1 MKQSLQQKINQSL
14 EMTPQLQQAI
24 KLLQLS
30 TIDLQA
36 EIQNSLEEN
45 PLLEIDEEQN
55 SSTPSNGETET
66 VDLSSP
72 EKTDGG
78 GNSDDLN
85 VEKEMHDTDWED
97 NLPGD
102 LPVDAQW
109 EDIIPTSAPP
119 TPSTEFYEQNRS
131 EITEESLK
139 DYLLWQLN
147 LTRFSDSDRLIA
159 LTIIDAI
166 DSNGRLI
173 LSLEEIHN
181 SLDPQL
187 EIEADEINAVLHRLH
202 HFDPPGVFAKDLTE
216 CLLIQLQQLDNG
228 KEWREEAIT
237 LLTRY
242 SEQLSSSDF
251 SQITRR
257 MRLSEE
263 SLRKVLCLIQSL
275 NPNPGDNFS
284 EKETEYIIPDVYV
297 SCDKGKWIVE
307 LNPEIAPKLKIN
319 SVYAEMIQR
328 SKKDSEDH
336 LYIKE
341 NLQEAKWFIK
351 SLESR
356 NVTLMKVAKEI
367 VLRQRKYLEYGEEAM
382 QPLIL
387 GDIAKAINMHES
399 TISRVTTKKYMH
411 TPRGVKELKYFFSSH
426 VSTISGGEC
435 SSIAIRALIKKLV
448 SAENSRRPLSDNRIT
463 QILNEQGID
472 IRRRTV
478 AKYRDALLIAPS
490 NERKRLI

>member
-1 MKQSLQQKINQSL
+1 MKQSLQQKLNQSL
-14 EMTPQLQQAI
+14 AMTPQLQQAI

-36 EIQNSLEEN
+36 EIQQSLEEN

-55 SSTPSNGETET
+55 SSAPTTEETE
-66 VDLSSP
+66 VMDLSDP
-72 EKTDGG
+72 EKTDGNK
-78 GNSDDLN
+78 NSDDFN
-85 VEKEMHDTDWED
+85 VEKEMHDTDWEA
-97 NLPGD
+97 NLPSD

-109 EDIIPTSAPP
+109 EDLIPTSAPLP
-119 TPSTEFYEQNRS
+119 SSTEFYEQNRS

-187 EIEADEINAVLHRLH
+187 EIETDEINAVLHRLH

-216 CLLIQLQQLDNG
+216 CLLIQLQQLDKD

-242 SEQLSSSDF
+242 SEQLSSSDY

-263 SLRKVLCLIQSL
+263 SLRKVLFLIQSL

-284 EKETEYIIPDVYV
+284 EKDTEYIIPDVYV
-297 SCDKGKWIVE
+297 SCHKGRWIVE

-319 SVYAEMIQR
+319 SVYAEMIR
-328 SKKDSEDH
+328 FSKKDSEDH
-336 LYIKE
+336 VYIKE

-356 NVTLMKVAKEI
+356 NATLMKVAKEI

-399 TISRVTTKKYMH
+399 TISRVTTRKYMH
-411 TPRGVKELKYFFSSH
+411 TPRGIKELKYFFSSH
-426 VSTISGGEC
+426 VSTTSGGEC

-448 SAENSRRPLSDNRIT
+448 AAENSRRPLSDNRIT

>member
-1 MKQSLQQKINQSL
+1 MHSGKILFLHLLHFHLQQ
-14 EMTPQLQQAI
+14 
-24 KLLQLS
+24 
-30 TIDLQA
+30 
-36 EIQNSLEEN
+36 SLEEN

-55 SSTPSNGETET
+55 PSAPSTEETEAM
-66 VDLSSP
+66 DLSHL
-72 EKTDGG
+72 EKTDGNK
-78 GNSDDLN
+78 NSDDLN
-85 VEKEMHDTDWED
+85 VEKEMHDTDWEA
-97 NLPGD
+97 NLPSD
-102 LPVDAQW
+102 LPVDVQW
-109 EDIIPTSAPP
+109 EDLIPTSAPP
-119 TPSTEFYEQNRS
+119 PSSTEFYEQNRS

-187 EIEADEINAVLHRLH
+187 EIETDEINAVLHRLH

-216 CLLIQLQQLDNG
+216 CLLIQLQQLDKD

-242 SEQLSSSDF
+242 SEQLSSSDY

-257 MRLSEE
+257 MRLSKE
-263 SLRKVLCLIQSL
+263 SLRKVLCLIQNL

-284 EKETEYIIPDVYV
+284 GKDTEYIIPDVYV
-297 SCDKGKWIVE
+297 SCHKGRWIVE

-319 SVYAEMIQR
+319 SVYAEMMR
-328 SKKDSEDH
+328 VSKKDSEDH
-336 LYIKE
+336 AYIKE

-356 NVTLMKVAKEI
+356 NTTLMKVAKEI

-387 GDIAKAINMHES
+387 GDIANAINMHES
-399 TISRVTTKKYMH
+399 TISRVTTRKYMH

-426 VSTISGGEC
+426 VSTISGGER

-448 SAENSRRPLSDNRIT
+448 AAENSRRPLSDNRIT

>member
-1 MKQSLQQKINQSL
+1 MKQSLQQKMNQSL
-14 EMTPQLQQAI
+14 AMTPQLQQAI

-36 EIQNSLEEN
+36 EIQQSLEEN

-55 SSTPSNGETET
+55 SSTPSDNETEAMG
-66 VDLSSP
+66 LSGP
-72 EKTDGG
+72 EKTDGNK
-78 GNSDDLN
+78 NSDDLS

-181 SLDPQL
+181 SIDPQL
-187 EIEADEINAVLHRLH
+187 EIEMDEINAVLHRLH

-216 CLLIQLQQLDNG
+216 CLLIQLQQLDKG

-275 NPNPGDNFS
+275 NPNPGDTFS
-284 EKETEYIIPDVYV
+284 EKDTEYIIPDVYV
-297 SCDKGKWIVE
+297 SCHKGRWIVE
-307 LNPEIAPKLKIN
+307 LNPDIAPKLKIN

-356 NVTLMKVAKEI
+356 NATLMKVAKEI

>member
-1 MKQSLQQKINQSL
+1 MKQSLQQKMNQSL
-14 EMTPQLQQAI
+14 AMTPQLQQAI

-30 TIDLQA
+30 TVDLQA
-36 EIQNSLEEN
+36 EIQQSLEEN

-55 SSTPSNGETET
+55 SSAPSTEETEAM
-66 VDLSSP
+66 DLSSP
-72 EKTDGG
+72 EKIDGNK
-78 GNSDDLN
+78 NSDDLN
-85 VEKEMHDTDWED
+85 VEKEMHNTDWEA
-97 NLPGD
+97 NLPSD

-109 EDIIPTSAPP
+109 EDLIPTSAPLP
-119 TPSTEFYEQNRS
+119 SSTEFYEQNRS

-159 LTIIDAI
+159 ITIIDAI
-166 DSNGRLI
+166 DSNGRLL

-187 EIEADEINAVLHRLH
+187 EIETDEINAVLHRLH
-202 HFDPPGVFAKDLTE
+202 HFDPPGVFAEDLTE
-216 CLLIQLQQLDNG
+216 CLLIQLQQLDKD

-242 SEQLSSSDF
+242 SEQLSSSDY

-263 SLRKVLCLIQSL
+263 SLRKILCLIQNL

-284 EKETEYIIPDVYV
+284 EKDTEYIIPDVYV
-297 SCDKGKWIVE
+297 SCHKGRWIVE

-319 SVYAEMIQR
+319 SVYAEMIR
-328 SKKDSEDH
+328 FSKKDSEDH
-336 LYIKE
+336 VYIKE

-356 NVTLMKVAKEI
+356 NATLMKVAKEI
-367 VLRQRKYLEYGEEAM
+367 VMRQRKYLEHGEEAM

-387 GDIAKAINMHES
+387 GDIANAINMHES
-399 TISRVTTKKYMH
+399 TISRVTTRKYMH

-426 VSTISGGEC
+426 VSTSSGGEC
-435 SSIAIRALIKKLV
+435 SSVAIRALIKKLV
-448 SAENSRRPLSDNRIT
+448 AAENSRRPLSDNRIT

>member
-1 MKQSLQQKINQSL
+1 MKQSLQQKMNQSL
-14 EMTPQLQQAI
+14 AMTPQLQQAI

-36 EIQNSLEEN
+36 EIQQSLEEN

-55 SSTPSNGETET
+55 SSAPTAEETDIM
-66 VDLSSP
+66 DLSGP
-72 EKTDGG
+72 EKTDG
-78 GNSDDLN
+78 NKSSDDLN
-85 VEKEMHDTDWED
+85 VEKEMHDTDWEA
-97 NLPGD
+97 NLPSD

-109 EDIIPTSAPP
+109 EDLIPASAPLP
-119 TPSTEFYEQNRS
+119 SSTEFYEQNRS

-147 LTRFSDSDRLIA
+147 LTRFSDCDRLIA

-187 EIEADEINAVLHRLH
+187 EIETDEINAVLHRLH

-216 CLLIQLQQLDNG
+216 CLLIQLQQLDKD

-242 SEQLSSSDF
+242 SEQLSSSDY

-257 MRLSEE
+257 MRLSKE
-263 SLRKVLCLIQSL
+263 SLRKVLCLIQNL

-284 EKETEYIIPDVYV
+284 GKDTEYIIPDVYV
-297 SCDKGKWIVE
+297 SCHKGRWIVE

-319 SVYAEMIQR
+319 SVYAEMMR
-328 SKKDSEDH
+328 VSKKDSEDH
-336 LYIKE
+336 AYIKE

-356 NVTLMKVAKEI
+356 NTTLMKVAKEI
-367 VLRQRKYLEYGEEAM
+367 VLRQRKYLEHGEEAM

-387 GDIAKAINMHES
+387 GDIANAINMHES
-399 TISRVTTKKYMH
+399 TISRVTTRKYMH
-411 TPRGVKELKYFFSSH
+411 TPRGIKELKYFFSSH

-448 SAENSRRPLSDNRIT
+448 AAENSRKPLSDNRIT

>member
-1 MKQSLQQKINQSL
+1 MKQSLQQKMNQSL
-14 EMTPQLQQAI
+14 AMTPQLQQAI

-36 EIQNSLEEN
+36 EIQQSLEEN

-55 SSTPSNGETET
+55 PSTPSAEETEAI
-66 VDLSSP
+66 DLSGP
-72 EKTDGG
+72 EKTDGNK
-78 GNSDDLN
+78 NSDDLN
-85 VEKEMHDTDWED
+85 VEKEMHDTDWEA
-97 NLPGD
+97 NLPSE
-102 LPVDAQW
+102 LPVDVQW
-109 EDIIPTSAPP
+109 EDLIPTSAPHP
-119 TPSTEFYEQNRS
+119 SSTEFYEQNRA
-131 EITEESLK
+131 EISEESLK

-147 LTRFSDSDRLIA
+147 LTRFSDCDRLIA

-187 EIEADEINAVLHRLH
+187 EIETDEIIAVLHRLH

-216 CLLIQLQQLDNG
+216 CLLIQLQQLDKD

-242 SEQLSSSDF
+242 SEQLSSSDY

-263 SLRKVLCLIQSL
+263 SLRKVLCLIQNL

-284 EKETEYIIPDVYV
+284 EKNTEYIIPDVYV
-297 SCDKGKWIVE
+297 SCHKGRWIVE

-319 SVYAEMIQR
+319 SFYAEMMR
-328 SKKDSEDH
+328 VSKKDSKDH
-336 LYIKE
+336 VYIKE

-356 NVTLMKVAKEI
+356 NVTLMKVANEI
-367 VLRQRKYLEYGEEAM
+367 VLRQRKYLEHGEEAM

-387 GDIAKAINMHES
+387 GDIANAINMHES
-399 TISRVTTKKYMH
+399 TISRVTTRKYMH

-448 SAENSRRPLSDNRIT
+448 AAENSRRPLSDNRIT

>member
-1 MKQSLQQKINQSL
+1 MKQSLQQKMNQSL
-14 EMTPQLQQAI
+14 AMTPQLQQAI

-36 EIQNSLEEN
+36 EIQQSLEEN
-45 PLLEIDEEQN
+45 PLLEIDEEEN
-55 SSTPSNGETET
+55 SSTPSVQETEAM
-66 VDLSSP
+66 DLSGH
-72 EKTDGG
+72 EKTDEGKT
-78 GNSDDLN
+78 SDDLN
-85 VEKEMHDTDWED
+85 VEKEMHDTDWEAS
-97 NLPGD
+97 LPSD

-109 EDIIPTSAPP
+109 EDLIPTSAPLP
-119 TPSTEFYEQNRS
+119 SSTEFYEQNRS

-187 EIEADEINAVLHRLH
+187 EIETDEINAVLHRLH

-216 CLLIQLQQLDNG
+216 CLLIQLEQLDKD

-242 SEQLSSSDF
+242 SEQLSSSDY

-263 SLRKVLCLIQSL
+263 SLRKVLCLIQNL

-284 EKETEYIIPDVYV
+284 EKDTEYIIPDVYV
-297 SCDKGKWIVE
+297 SCHKGRWIVE

-319 SVYAEMIQR
+319 SVYAEMIR
-328 SKKDSEDH
+328 FSKKDSEDH
-336 LYIKE
+336 VYIKE

-356 NVTLMKVAKEI
+356 NATLMKVAKEI

-399 TISRVTTKKYMH
+399 TISRVTTRKYMH

-448 SAENSRRPLSDNRIT
+448 AAENSRKPLSDNRIT